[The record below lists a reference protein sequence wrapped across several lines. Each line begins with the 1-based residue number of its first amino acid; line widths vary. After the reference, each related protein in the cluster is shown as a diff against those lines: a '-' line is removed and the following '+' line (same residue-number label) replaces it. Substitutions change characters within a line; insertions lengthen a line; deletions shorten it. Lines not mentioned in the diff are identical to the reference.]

1 MLAVRRIGKV
11 EDAPGCK
18 LSNLGGRAAIDRLAP
33 DIRHSVIESNV
44 VDRASVRCPLQ
55 ILVIGQ
61 WISLRHRRKSLNYVA
76 AVERNA
82 LEVSAWLLA
91 L

>member
-1 MLAVRRIGKV
+1 
-11 EDAPGCK
+11 
-18 LSNLGGRAAIDRLAP
+18 
-33 DIRHSVIESNV
+33 
-44 VDRASVRCPLQ
+44 LQ

-61 WISLRHRRKSLNYVA
+61 WISLRHRRKSLNYLA